1 MLLEHCL
8 WPFRIT
14 YSSPCIAYDYLPFG
28 VLNRQNAIAN
38 FIMVMG
44 KVVVSIVIFYLGD
57 GKWDQK
63 RQPASVNEIG
73 GYKTLVAD
81 HASPCVKNI

>member
-14 YSSPCIAYDYLPFG
+14 YGSPCIAYDQLPFG

-44 KVVVSIVIFYLGD
+44 KVVVSIVIL
-57 GKWDQK
+57 
-63 RQPASVNEIG
+63 S
-73 GYKTLVAD
+73 
-81 HASPCVKNI
+81 

>member
-1 MLLEHCL
+1 
-8 WPFRIT
+8 
-14 YSSPCIAYDYLPFG
+14 
-28 VLNRQNAIAN
+28 
-38 FIMVMG
+38 MVMG
-44 KVVVSIVIFYLGD
+44 KVVVSIVIFSVGD

>member
-1 MLLEHCL
+1 MLLEHSL

-14 YSSPCIAYDYLPFG
+14 YGSPCITYDYLPFG

-44 KVVVSIVIFYLGD
+44 KVVVSIVIYLGRREM
-57 GKWDQK
+57 G
-63 RQPASVNEIG
+63 PETSASVSE
-73 GYKTLVAD
+73 
-81 HASPCVKNI
+81 

>member
-14 YSSPCIAYDYLPFG
+14 YGSPCIAYDQLPFG

-44 KVVVSIVIFYLGD
+44 KVVVSIVFLSWATGN
-57 GKWDQK
+57 GTRNVSQ
-63 RQPASVNEIG
+63 RQ
-73 GYKTLVAD
+73 
-81 HASPCVKNI
+81 

>member
-1 MLLEHCL
+1 MLPEHCL

-14 YSSPCIAYDYLPFG
+14 YGSPCIAYDYLPFG

-44 KVVVSIVIFYLGD
+44 KVVVSIVILSWATGN
-57 GKWDQK
+57 GTRNVSQ
-63 RQPASVNEIG
+63 RQ
-73 GYKTLVAD
+73 
-81 HASPCVKNI
+81 

>member
-44 KVVVSIVIFYLGD
+44 KVIVNIVILSWATGN
-57 GKWDQK
+57 GTRSVSQ
-63 RQPASVNEIG
+63 RQ
-73 GYKTLVAD
+73 
-81 HASPCVKNI
+81 

>member
-8 WPFRIT
+8 WPFPIT
-14 YSSPCIAYDYLPFG
+14 YGSPCIAYDYLPFG

-44 KVVVSIVIFYLGD
+44 KVVVSMVILSWATGN
-57 GKWDQK
+57 GTRNVSQ
-63 RQPASVNEIG
+63 RQ
-73 GYKTLVAD
+73 
-81 HASPCVKNI
+81 

>member
-14 YSSPCIAYDYLPFG
+14 YGSPCIAYDCLPFG
-28 VLNRQNAIAN
+28 VLNRQNAVAN

-44 KVVVSIVIFYLGD
+44 KVVVNIVILSWATGN
-57 GKWDQK
+57 GTSNVSQ
-63 RQPASVNEIG
+63 RQRMR
-73 GYKTLVAD
+73 
-81 HASPCVKNI
+81 

>member
-14 YSSPCIAYDYLPFG
+14 YGSPCIAYDQLPFG

-44 KVVVSIVIFYLGD
+44 KVVVNIVILSWATGN
-57 GKWDQK
+57 GTRNVSQ
-63 RQPASVNEIG
+63 RQRMR
-73 GYKTLVAD
+73 
-81 HASPCVKNI
+81 

>member
-14 YSSPCIAYDYLPFG
+14 YGSSCIAYDYLPFG

-44 KVVVSIVIFYLGD
+44 KVVVSIVIFSWATGN
-57 GKWDQK
+57 GTRNVSQH
-63 RQPASVNEIG
+63 Q
-73 GYKTLVAD
+73 
-81 HASPCVKNI
+81 

>member
-14 YSSPCIAYDYLPFG
+14 YGSPCIAYDYLPFG

-38 FIMVMG
+38 FIMAMG
-44 KVVVSIVIFYLGD
+44 KVVVSIVILSCATGN
-57 GKWDQK
+57 GTRNVSQ
-63 RQPASVNEIG
+63 RQ
-73 GYKTLVAD
+73 
-81 HASPCVKNI
+81 CMR

>member
-14 YSSPCIAYDYLPFG
+14 YGSPCIAYDYLPFG

-44 KVVVSIVIFYLGD
+44 KVVVSIVILSWAKGN
-57 GKWDQK
+57 GTRNVSQ
-63 RQPASVNEIG
+63 RQ
-73 GYKTLVAD
+73 
-81 HASPCVKNI
+81 

>member
-14 YSSPCIAYDYLPFG
+14 YGSPCIAYDCLPFG

-44 KVVVSIVIFYLGD
+44 KVVVNIVILSWATGN
-57 GKWDQK
+57 GTSNVSQ
-63 RQPASVNEIG
+63 RQRMR
-73 GYKTLVAD
+73 
-81 HASPCVKNI
+81 

>member
-14 YSSPCIAYDYLPFG
+14 YGSPCIAYNCLPFG

-44 KVVVSIVIFYLGD
+44 KVVVSMVILSWATGN
-57 GKWDQK
+57 GTRNVSQ
-63 RQPASVNEIG
+63 RQ
-73 GYKTLVAD
+73 
-81 HASPCVKNI
+81 

>member
-8 WPFRIT
+8 WPFQIT
-14 YSSPCIAYDYLPFG
+14 YGSPCIAYDYLPFG

-44 KVVVSIVIFYLGD
+44 KVVVNIVILSWATGN
-57 GKWDQK
+57 GTSNVSQ
-63 RQPASVNEIG
+63 RQRMR
-73 GYKTLVAD
+73 
-81 HASPCVKNI
+81 

>member
-14 YSSPCIAYDYLPFG
+14 YGSPYIAYDYLPFG

-44 KVVVSIVIFYLGD
+44 KVVVSIVILSWATVNGTRNVS
-57 GKWDQK
+57 Q
-63 RQPASVNEIG
+63 RQ
-73 GYKTLVAD
+73 
-81 HASPCVKNI
+81 

>member
-14 YSSPCIAYDYLPFG
+14 YGSPCIAYDYLPFG

-44 KVVVSIVIFYLGD
+44 KVVVSIVILSWATGNETRNVS
-57 GKWDQK
+57 Q
-63 RQPASVNEIG
+63 RQ
-73 GYKTLVAD
+73 
-81 HASPCVKNI
+81 

>member
-14 YSSPCIAYDYLPFG
+14 YGSPCIAYDYLPFG

-38 FIMVMG
+38 FTMVMG
-44 KVVVSIVIFYLGD
+44 KVVVSIVIL
-57 GKWDQK
+57 
-63 RQPASVNEIG
+63 S
-73 GYKTLVAD
+73 
-81 HASPCVKNI
+81 

>member
-44 KVVVSIVIFYLGD
+44 KVVVSIVIL
-57 GKWDQK
+57 
-63 RQPASVNEIG
+63 S
-73 GYKTLVAD
+73 
-81 HASPCVKNI
+81 

>member
-1 MLLEHCL
+1 M
-8 WPFRIT
+8 
-14 YSSPCIAYDYLPFG
+14 
-28 VLNRQNAIAN
+28 AN

-63 RQPASVNEIG
+63 LQPASVNEIG
-73 GYKTLVAD
+73 GY
-81 HASPCVKNI
+81 

>member
-14 YSSPCIAYDYLPFG
+14 YGSPCIAYDYLPFG

-44 KVVVSIVIFYLGD
+44 KVVVSIVILSWATRNGTRNVS
-57 GKWDQK
+57 Q
-63 RQPASVNEIG
+63 RQ
-73 GYKTLVAD
+73 
-81 HASPCVKNI
+81 